1 MNQSFIDL
9 LKLQGEET
17 SEVKKMIIAK
27 HFILLPFRKKQ
38 KLAAE
43 AEICFQKDKQ
53 ILRNNFITIIN
64 KKK

>member
-1 MNQSFIDL
+1 
-9 LKLQGEET
+9 
-17 SEVKKMIIAK
+17 MIIAK